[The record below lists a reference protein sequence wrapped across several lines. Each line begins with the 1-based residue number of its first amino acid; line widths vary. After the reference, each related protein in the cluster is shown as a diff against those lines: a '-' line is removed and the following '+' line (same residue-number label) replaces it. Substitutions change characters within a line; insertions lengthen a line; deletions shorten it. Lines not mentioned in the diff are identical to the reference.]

1 MRGQVFED
9 DPSITDAERLLRRI
23 ARSWVSW
30 EEDGT
35 PRISSAAFKDD
46 ELSVNLESV
55 MAQAGRAPEEA
66 IRDYSGYGLAGFT
79 AAQARALNQAL
90 ARDPLP
96 EEPAHG
102 IVYGPK
108 KRGGIAQRLRDA
120 ALWVKAP
127 PQTGT
132 A

>member
-1 MRGQVFED
+1 MPGHVFEN

-23 ARSWVSW
+23 VRSWVLW
-30 EEDGT
+30 DEDGT
-35 PRISSAAFKDD
+35 PRISSAAFKGD

-55 MAQAGRAPEEA
+55 MAQDGRTPEDA
-66 IRDYSGYGLAGFT
+66 IRGYSGHGLAAFT
-79 AAQARALNQAL
+79 AAQARALNQAV

-108 KRGGIAQRLRDA
+108 KRGGVAQRLRDA
-120 ALWVKAP
+120 ARWVQAP
-127 PQTGT
+127 PRIET